1 MGEQIGSDTVAVSLF
16 DVIGPVM
23 VGPSSSHTAGAVRLG
38 NIARRICQIQPRR
51 VEFYLHGSFA
61 RTYQGHG
68 TDKALVGG
76 ILGLP
81 PDDER
86 LRDSYQLA
94 LQNNMEYAFFTED
107 LGDVHPNTVR
117 IVSFLPDGSRS
128 EMVGSSTG
136 GGKVLITRVNDMAV
150 RFTGQYPTLIT
161 RHLDQPGM
169 VAQISSV
176 LAKHLINIAFLEVF
190 RSARGSLASMVIET
204 DQTVNSE
211 IVQELIN
218 LAGVQEVL
226 LIDCSHI

>member
-1 MGEQIGSDTVAVSLF
+1 MAVSLF

-38 NIARRICQIQPRR
+38 NIARHLCGAQPRR

-68 TDKALVGG
+68 TGKALVGG
-76 ILGLP
+76 MLGLP

-94 LQNNMEYAFFTED
+94 IQNGLEYAFFTED

-136 GGKVLITRVNDMAV
+136 GGKVLVTKVNGMAV

-161 RHLDQPGM
+161 RHQDQPGM
-169 VAQISSV
+169 VAHISGI
-176 LAKHLINIAFLEVF
+176 LAGHQINIAFLEVF

-204 DQTVNSE
+204 DQTVNSD
-211 IVQELIN
+211 IVRELTD
-218 LAGVQEVL
+218 LEGVQEVL